1 MNTRRLVVLLLAA
14 GAAGVVALMVRGFVG
29 GGTKPAEAR
38 VAPAP
43 VEIARVLV
51 AATRLDPGKIVTPD
65 QVRWQAWPVKSIMRC
80 CFRFRVLR
88 VPGTCPRCQRIC

>member
-43 VEIARVLV
+43 VSLV
-51 AATRLDPGKIVTPD
+51 GAMGAVG
-65 QVRWQAWPVKSIMRC
+65 AHA
-80 CFRFRVLR
+80 
-88 VPGTCPRCQRIC
+88 